1 MFKKITFWIFEI
13 VLVIIFLLMIVA
25 HSFIIYGASQGIGQ
39 FTIIIKAQPIQD
51 VMRDESFP
59 DSLKQKLALIQEIKK
74 FAIDSLG
81 FKGTKNY
88 TTVYN
93 QNNKSILLTITACEP
108 YHLKAKEWW
117 FPIIGKVSYIGYF
130 NKKEARKE
138 IEFLKEKDFDVN
150 VYSPSGWSTLGWFN
164 DPIQSNMLKQSEGNL
179 ANLIIHELTH
189 GVLFVKSNVTFNE
202 NLASFIG
209 DKGAEEFLKIK
220 YGEHSKERRN
230 YNQSKHDE
238 QIYKN
243 YMLNGTNRLDSLYNS
258 FTMHDLEQIK
268 KRKKSKLIADIVIG
282 VDHLPLEK
290 RKNYF
295 NYSLNAFFEG
305 NTFVMSFRRY
315 DSQNDVFEKE
325 FAHQFHA
332 NLRLYIDEMKK
343 RYTSL

>member
-1 MFKKITFWIFEI
+1 M
-13 VLVIIFLLMIVA
+13 IIGHTL
-25 HSFIIYGASQGIGQ
+25 IIYGVSQGLGQ
-39 FTIIIKAQPIQD
+39 FNIILKAKPIQE

-59 DSLKQKLALIQEIKK
+59 DSLKQKLVVIQEIKK
-74 FAIDSLG
+74 YSIDSLG
-81 FKGTKNY
+81 FKSTINY

-93 QNNKSILLTITACEP
+93 QNNKSILLAVTACEP

-130 NKKEARKE
+130 NKEEARKE
-138 IEFLKEKDFDVN
+138 IALLKRNDYDVN

-189 GVLFVKSNVTFNE
+189 GVLFVKNNVTFNE

-209 DKGAEEFLKIK
+209 DKGAEEFLKIR
-220 YGEHSKERRN
+220 YGVYSKELRN

-243 YMLNGTNRLDSLYNS
+243 YMLKSTARLDSLYNS
-258 FTMHDLEQIK
+258 FTMHDSEQIK
-268 KRKKSKLIADIVIG
+268 KRKKSKLIADIVIN
-282 VDHLPLEK
+282 VYRLPLEK
-290 RKNYF
+290 KKNYF

-305 NTFVMSFRRY
+305 NTFFMNFRRY

-325 FAHQFHA
+325 FAHKFHS

-343 RYTSL
+343 RYFSF

>member
-1 MFKKITFWIFEI
+1 
-13 VLVIIFLLMIVA
+13 MIVA

-39 FTIIIKAQPIQD
+39 LTIIIKAQPIQE
-51 VMRDESFP
+51 VMLDESFP

-81 FKGTKNY
+81 FKSTKNY

-93 QNNKSILLTITACEP
+93 QNNKSILFTVTACEP

-138 IEFLKEKDFDVN
+138 MSFLKRKDFDVN

-209 DKGAEEFLKIK
+209 DKGAEEFLKIR
-220 YGEHSKERRN
+220 YGEHSKELRN
-230 YNQSKHDE
+230 YNQSKLDE
-238 QIYKN
+238 KIYKN
-243 YMLNGTNRLDSLYNS
+243 YMLKATKRLDSLYNS
-258 FTMHDLEQIK
+258 FTVHDSEQI
-268 KRKKSKLIADIVIG
+268 RKGEKSKLITDIVIG
-282 VDHLPLEK
+282 VYLLPLEK
-290 RKNYF
+290 KKNYF
-295 NYSLNAFFEG
+295 SYSLNAFFEG
-305 NTFVMSFRRY
+305 NTFFMNFRRY
-315 DSQNDVFEKE
+315 DSQNDLFEKE
-325 FAHQFHA
+325 FTSQFHS

-343 RYTSL
+343 RFNTL